1 MDEQNMQ
8 MAETVLTAVTC
19 AAVAY
24 RTHHGRD
31 AAVAAGCVEDVL
43 RLAEQLGVYINDEQ
57 KAELYDIVLGHDE
70 TDDVLAGIMAAT
82 S

>member
-24 RTHHGRD
+24 RTQYGRD

-43 RLAEQLGVYINDEQ
+43 RLAEGLGVFVNDEQ
-57 KAELYDIVLGHDE
+57 KDELYTIVLGHDE

-82 S
+82 A